1 MFTSLVDYINNKCA
15 IDEEYNFDKFKSEF
29 ENTNLLIKEKD
40 DLAIVYYENM
50 GHPITCLEQ
59 MTRSCIVDTKT
70 MKVLVSQ
77 QNNIVYNQSADAIL
91 KEYAEYTAQSF
102 DDMWKQHVVVQ
113 ECIEGTLIS
122 LFYHNGTWH
131 TSTRRCIDAAMSQ
144 WGSKTYREMFDELLD
159 VDIDSHNKNHSYVY
173 ILVHNENNN
182 IVRRNSSENKLILC
196 SEMEVGSLTEIR
208 QTTIRSLKYDYRTMK
223 SELTKMD
230 MRDRKSRTVSNEGFV
245 VKLYEGELY
254 KSNYMILKYQTDL
267 YTKIA
272 EIKPNTC
279 DVQMILCGLY
289 QQDKLFEYGKY
300 ITTDASLIA
309 SIPPLFK
316 DLANK
321 FLSVYSCTRNKKNP
335 DFYSG
340 LGPEFKKSLFQL
352 HGKFVNRCMTSD
364 TTLATESTKSVMPI
378 KKRITIHDVYHFIK
392 NKPFVELARMMT
404 EYNDYGHKLEI
415 PPY

>member
-1 MFTSLVDYINNKCA
+1 MFTSLVDYINGKCA
-15 IDEEYNFDKFKSEF
+15 EDTEYNFDKFRSEL

-59 MTRSCIVDTKT
+59 MTRSCVVDTKT

-77 QNNIVYNQSADAIL
+77 QNNIVYNQAADTIL
-91 KEYAEYTAQSF
+91 QEYAEHTAQTF
-102 DDMWKQHVVVQ
+102 DNLWKQHVVVQ

-122 LFYHNGTWH
+122 LFYHNGAWH
-131 TSTRRCIDAAMSQ
+131 TSTRRCIDASTSQ
-144 WGSKTYREMFDELLD
+144 WGSKTYREMFDELLK
-159 VDIDSHNKNHSYVY
+159 VDLDSHNKNHSYVY

-182 IVRRNSSENKLILC
+182 IVRRDDSTQNALILC
-196 SEMEVGSLTEIR
+196 SEMEVGSLTEIK
-208 QTTIRSLKYDYRTMK
+208 QTRIPSLKYDYRTMK

-230 MRDRKSRTVSNEGFV
+230 ARDRRFKTVSNEGFV

-254 KSNYMILKYQTDL
+254 KSNYMIFKYQTDL

-272 EIKPNTC
+272 AIKPNTC

-300 ITTDASLIA
+300 ITNNTMAIALI
-309 SIPPLFK
+309 PTLFK

-321 FLSVYSCTRNKKNP
+321 FLSVYRCTRNKRNP
-335 DFYSG
+335 EFYAS

-352 HGKFVNRCMTSD
+352 HGKFVTRCA
-364 TTLATESTKSVMPI
+364 TTDAELTKSMLPT
-378 KKRITIHDVYHFIK
+378 KKQITIHDVYYFIK
-392 NKPFVELARMMT
+392 NKPFIELARMIT
-404 EYNDYGHKLEI
+404 EYNDYGHALVV